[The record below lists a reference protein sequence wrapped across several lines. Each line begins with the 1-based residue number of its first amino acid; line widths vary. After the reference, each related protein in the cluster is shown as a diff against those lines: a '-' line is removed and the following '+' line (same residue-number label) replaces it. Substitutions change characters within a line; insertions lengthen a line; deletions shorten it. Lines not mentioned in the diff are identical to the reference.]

1 MTIYKLQSQPVLKQL
16 KVSSFESLTGQMHLI
31 RHDSEI
37 WAFSANDKNAYYIE
51 KRLLMNKIKERMTW
65 HI

>member
-16 KVSSFESLTGQMHLI
+16 KVLSFESLTGQMHLI

-37 WAFSANDKNAYYIE
+37 WACPTNQK
-51 KRLLMNKIKERMTW
+51 KLTLLKKKTTNK
-65 HI
+65 